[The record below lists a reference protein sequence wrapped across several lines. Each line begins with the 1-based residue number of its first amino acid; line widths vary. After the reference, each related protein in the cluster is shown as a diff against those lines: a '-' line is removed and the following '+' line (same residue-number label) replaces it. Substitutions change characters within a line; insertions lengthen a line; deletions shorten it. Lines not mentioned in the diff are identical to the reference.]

1 MPDRCPV
8 IAVVGAGFCGTAT
21 AIHLLRSATPGTR
34 ILLIE
39 RGDRTGRGIAYGTG
53 DARHRLN
60 VAAARMSL
68 FPDAPG
74 DFAAWAG
81 CADEAFMPRCRYGD
95 YLVERLAAAAA
106 GSPARLERLH
116 GEVVGAR
123 DRGGALELRLA
134 SGGTLACDRAVL
146 ALGWLPPSAPWPG
159 DERVITDPWA
169 PGALGR
175 AAREG
180 TTLIVGTGP
189 TAVDVALTVAAA
201 PGTRVV
207 AVSRRG
213 LLPFAH
219 LPGLRTPAPPPDFGL
234 GPLRMRVAEATV
246 RAHIARR
253 AREGYDWRDVIDGL
267 RPLVPALWARIPDTD
282 RRRFLASRVRAWEI
296 RRHRLA
302 PEVAGE
308 VATLRAAGR
317 LEIRA
322 GGLEGIRTDGRRVEL
337 QLRDGAVL
345 RGDRVVLCAGAGGTV
360 EGTTNALVAD
370 SWPAGSRCRTR
381 SAWACGRRPA
391 ARCSIGAAWRAGGCG
406 RSGRCGAASC
416 GRAPQCPSCGCR
428 PQRRR
433 PRRSPQLSARRRSR
447 SEPVS
452 SRPPP
457 RGHARARPPA
467 RGRRRTPAPSAARRC
482 AARRGHGLVEHDPP
496 GALAHDQHARP
507 EERGLLDAVRDEERG
522 PARLAPD
529 PVQLGLH
536 LLARQRVERAERLVE
551 QHDLRLGREHPR
563 DLAALLH
570 AARELVG
577 ARVGEVG
584 KADARELGV
593 GRRVPL
599 PLRDAT
605 HAEAEGDVVADAEP
619 RVEVRVLEDDP
630 AVRARS
636 AHGPAVD
643 GDGARG
649 GRLEAGEQREER
661 RLAAARRADD
671 RDEFAGP
678 DLDVERAER
687 LDLGPAP
694 ATVDVADAVE
704 EDAHRAAAASANPAL
719 TASE

>member
-106 GSPARLERLH
+106 ASPARLERLH

-370 SWPAGSRCRTR
+370 LL
-381 SAWACGRRPA
+381 
-391 ARCSIGAAWRAGGCG
+391 AGGLAVPDPLG
-406 RSGRCGAASC
+406 LGLRTAPGGA
-416 GRAPQCPSCGCR
+416 
-428 PQRRR
+428 
-433 PRRSPQLSARRRSR
+433 LLD
-447 SEPVS
+447 
-452 SRPPP
+452 
-457 RGHARARPPA
+457 
-467 RGRRRTPAPSAARRC
+467 
-482 AARRGHGLVEHDPP
+482 RRGLASRRLWTLGPLRRGELWESTAVPELRVQAAEAAAE
-496 GALAHDQHARP
+496 ALAA
-507 EERGLLDAVRDEERG
+507 G
-522 PARLAPD
+522 
-529 PVQLGLH
+529 
-536 LLARQRVERAERLVE
+536 ERAT
-551 QHDLRLGREHPR
+551 P
-563 DLAALLH
+563 LA
-570 AARELVG
+570 V
-577 ARVGEVG
+577 
-584 KADARELGV
+584 
-593 GRRVPL
+593 
-599 PLRDAT
+599 
-605 HAEAEGDVVADAEP
+605 
-619 RVEVRVLEDDP
+619 
-630 AVRARS
+630 
-636 AHGPAVD
+636 
-643 GDGARG
+643 
-649 GRLEAGEQREER
+649 
-661 RLAAARRADD
+661 
-671 RDEFAGP
+671 
-678 DLDVERAER
+678 
-687 LDLGPAP
+687 
-694 ATVDVADAVE
+694 
-704 EDAHRAAAASANPAL
+704 
-719 TASE
+719 